1 MAANW
6 MASYSIEIVIVPL
19 KDRIAETNFFLG
31 GRGVGINITAERI
44 TQLKIESS
52 TVKIN
57 TVTVKE

>member
-6 MASYSIEIVIVPL
+6 IASYSIEIVIVPL

-31 GRGVGINITAERI
+31 GGINITAERI

>member
-6 MASYSIEIVIVPL
+6 MEIVIVPL
-19 KDRIAETNFFLG
+19 KDRIAETNFFLWG
-31 GRGVGINITAERI
+31 GGINITAERI

-57 TVTVKE
+57 TVSVKE

>member
-19 KDRIAETNFFLG
+19 KDRIAETNFFLWG
-31 GRGVGINITAERI
+31 GINITAERI

-57 TVTVKE
+57 TVSVKE